1 MAIKLLILL
10 LEKGAAQCNVKAVYC
25 DSGKYIAGVVVKF
38 RLRILTNCRNKLSQ
52 FDSN

>member
-10 LEKGAAQCNVKAVYC
+10 LEKDAAQCNVKAVYC